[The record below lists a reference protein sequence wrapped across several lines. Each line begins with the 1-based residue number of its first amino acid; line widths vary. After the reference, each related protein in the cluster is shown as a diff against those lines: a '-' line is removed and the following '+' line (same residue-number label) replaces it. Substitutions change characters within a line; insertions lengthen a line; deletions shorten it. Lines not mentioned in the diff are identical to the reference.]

1 MSTSQEVETVDVHH
15 KWADEA
21 RDFTPWLARNLDL
34 LGREIGL
41 SLELV
46 EQEKAVYSL
55 WLDILAKETRTGA
68 MVAIENQLYE
78 TDIGHLGQLLTYAA
92 GCDAKVAIWVA
103 PDFRYEYANALH
115 RLNQWTGD
123 KIRFYGVKVEAVK
136 KRGSS
141 GLGARF
147 RKVVWPGGWNKELT
161 HPPGRVMSPDA
172 QKHHEFFQP
181 LIKDMFLRNFADKTI
196 QIFHYTDRFFPSRIN
211 NGVGYAVSMEKGNS
225 AWVTFHIRMESKE
238 QTKQLFDALYADR
251 RQIEEAVKADPDPEW
266 HWYRHDSYNFSSI
279 NIRRDGAIYDPPDK
293 LEETR
298 AWMLDVLPKFK
309 EAFEPRLEKLLQ

>member
-1 MSTSQEVETVDVHH
+1 MSILQEVETVDVHH

-41 SLELV
+41 KLELV
-46 EQEKAVYSL
+46 ETEKAIHSL
-55 WLDILAKETRTGA
+55 KLDILAKDTDTGA

-78 TDIGHLGQLLTYAA
+78 TDIGHLGQLLTYTA

-103 PDFRYEYANALH
+103 PDFRYKYANALH
-115 RLNQWTGD
+115 QLNQWTGD
-123 KIRFYGVKVEAVK
+123 KIGFYGVKVEAVK
-136 KRGSS
+136 KRYGS

-161 HPPGRVMSPDA
+161 HRPGPGLSPDA
-172 QKHHEFFQP
+172 QKHHDFFQP
-181 LIKDMFLRNFADKTI
+181 LVKDVFLQDFVDKAI
-196 QIFHYTDRFFPSRIN
+196 QRFDHTGRYFPSRLN
-211 NGVGYAVSMEKGNS
+211 PCAWYAVSLEKNNS
-225 AWVTFHIRMESKE
+225 AWVSLHIEAGSREE
-238 QTKQLFDALYADR
+238 TKRIFDRLRDHRDQIEDEFDAYP
-251 RQIEEAVKADPDPEW
+251 KAEW
-266 HWYRHDSYNFSSI
+266 HWYRHDNYGFSSI

-298 AWMLDVLPKFK
+298 AWMLDMLRKMK
-309 EAFEPRLEKLLQ
+309 EIFDRRVEQLLK